1 MNSHSLKPF
10 RKSWVSG
17 LLAVVAF
24 GLGTLPGDTWAA
36 SAKPKGPTKKSDDRP
51 PGVAQPIVE
60 DGSSSETVDLGTR
73 DVLDRLRLL
82 RVQMALDREE
92 IAALQL
98 RIDKINLQRQF
109 ETLLGE
115 ADKGS
120 SGAAAPKPKVKA
132 VNPATEL
139 LVKAISLQPRK
150 EAIIMYRGRIF
161 NVRPGDTI
169 GGMTIQDITQSGLKV
184 ANTKGGGESVR

>member
-1 MNSHSLKPF
+1 MH
-10 RKSWVSG
+10 
-17 LLAVVAF
+17 
-24 GLGTLPGDTWAA
+24 TLPRTTLTWFAGAA
-36 SAKPKGPTKKSDDRP
+36 GMTALVGVLLLGADVLAAAAKPKTPTKKAEDRP
-51 PGVAQPIVE
+51 PGVAQQVE
-60 DGSSSETVDLGTR
+60 DAGGSETVDLGTR

-115 ADKGS
+115 SDKGS
-120 SGAAAPKPKVKA
+120 GGAAPKPKVKA

-150 EAIIMYRGRIF
+150 EAIVMYRGRIF

-169 GGMTIQDITQSGLKV
+169 GGMTIQDITPSGLKV